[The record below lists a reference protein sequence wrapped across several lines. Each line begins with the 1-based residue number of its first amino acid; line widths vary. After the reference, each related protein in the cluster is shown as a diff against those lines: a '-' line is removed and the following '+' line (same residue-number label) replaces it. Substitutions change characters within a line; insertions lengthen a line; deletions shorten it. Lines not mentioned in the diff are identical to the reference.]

1 MLETDTYRRQHDDLL
16 ELMEQI
22 SGILSKTRFRQELS
36 RLHSLLNQLNGKF
49 SVHLA
54 MEDESLYPSLHE
66 HPDEMVRTVAGH
78 FMDEMGGM
86 SDKFKR
92 YMNTWKMSHSII
104 NDPKEFIRQTERL
117 MDMIKNR
124 IERENSELYP
134 LAEGKQLSG

>member
-16 ELMEQI
+16 DLMEQI
-22 SGILSKTRFRQELS
+22 SVILSKARFRKELS
-36 RLHSLLNQLNGKF
+36 KLHSLLNQLNGRF

-54 MEDESLYPSLHE
+54 MEDESLYPSLQE

-78 FMDEMGGM
+78 FMGEMGGLF
-86 SDKFKR
+86 DKFKR
-92 YMNTWKMSHSII
+92 YMNTWKLSNSII
-104 NDPKEFIRQTERL
+104 NDQMEFIRQTERL

-134 LAEGKQLSG
+134 LAEGKQLSK